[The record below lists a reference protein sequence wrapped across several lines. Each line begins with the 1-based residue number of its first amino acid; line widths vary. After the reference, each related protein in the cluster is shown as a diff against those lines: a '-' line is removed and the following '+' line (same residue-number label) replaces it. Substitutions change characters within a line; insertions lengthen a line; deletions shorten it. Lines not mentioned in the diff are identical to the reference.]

1 MSKGHRKSVLFSFS
15 VGIVAGLVSMAILIM
30 IKVFAGGLSLPE
42 LASQTLFS
50 LTPGEFESQAIETFG
65 PLAKYSTFI
74 GSIIVTIIILG
85 IFGILSDKLYH
96 KFNLNRY
103 ILKAISSFALTFG
116 ILVIIS
122 IIFVT
127 IIQVRSGSQTI
138 SIQPIILSLIPSQIA
153 YGLILPLFLRK
164 PKDKVE
170 EQKPYSKQQQTIIE
184 NTKEEKEEEEENKNY
199 SRSDF
204 IRLILTS
211 IVSIPIIYFGLNRLF
226 SPQAVEQQQ
235 QQQQFQSD
243 MSKLLPQPQQ
253 SGSIPAEFKDPALAP
268 LLASE
273 ITPTYLF
280 YRIDINPIV
289 PEIDVNSWNLQIKG
303 MVDNPLKLTY
313 DEIRSMPAIEEFVT
327 LECIS
332 NKIGGDLIGTALWK
346 GVRLKDILEK
356 AKIVPS
362 VKYIVFRCSDGYD
375 VGVPLDKGL
384 MDETIIAYEMNL
396 APLTSKHGFPVRAIV
411 PGLYGMMNPKWITE
425 IELVDKVYEG
435 YWQRN
440 GWTNIANYNTGS
452 SIVIPG
458 QAPIRHRFRG
468 LDEIPLSTS
477 NERVP
482 IAGIAFGGDRGI
494 SKVEVSTDGG
504 KTWKTAKIKEP
515 FSQYTWVLWTGGFI
529 PKEGIDNYKIVVRAT
544 DKKGKI
550 QTSEV
555 RKPFP
560 DGATGYHTI
569 SI

>member
-1 MSKGHRKSVLFSFS
+1 MPEGPRRSVLFSFS
-15 VGIVAGLVSMAILIM
+15 AGIVAGLVSIAVSIM
-30 IKVFAGGLSLPE
+30 LKVFVGGLFLPE

-50 LTPGEFESQAIETFG
+50 ITPGEFESQAIETLG

-74 GSIIVTIIILG
+74 GSIIVTTIIFG
-85 IFGILSDKLYH
+85 IFGILLEKLYN
-96 KFNLNRY
+96 KFNLNHY
-103 ILKAISSFALTFG
+103 VLKTISSFALSYG
-116 ILVIIS
+116 ILVTIS
-122 IIFVT
+122 LILVT

-138 SIQPIILSLIPSQIA
+138 SIQLFIISLIPSQIA

-170 EQKPYSKQQQTIIE
+170 QKPYPQQQTITE
-184 NTKEEKEEEEENKNY
+184 NPKEEKNY
-199 SRSDF
+199 NRRDF
-204 IRLILTS
+204 IRLILAS
-211 IVSIPIIYFGLNRLF
+211 IVSIPIIFFGLNRLF
-226 SPQAVEQQQ
+226 SPQEVEQQ
-235 QQQQFQSD
+235 SD
-243 MSKLLPQPQQ
+243 IPNLLPSPQQ

-289 PEIDVNSWNLQIKG
+289 PEVDVNSWNLQIKG
-303 MVDNPLKLTY
+303 MVDNPLKLSY
-313 DEIRSMPAIEEFVT
+313 DEIRSMHAIEEFVT

-332 NKIGGDLIGTALWK
+332 NKIGGDLTGTALWK
-346 GVRLKDILEK
+346 GVPLKNILEK
-356 AKIVPS
+356 AKIVPG

-375 VGVPLDKGL
+375 VGIPLDKGL
-384 MDETIIAYEMNL
+384 MDETILAYEMNL
-396 APLTSKHGFPVRAIV
+396 APLTSKHGFPLRAIV

-440 GWTNIANYNTGS
+440 GWTNIAEYNTGS

-458 QAPIRHRFRG
+458 QASIRNRFRG
-468 LDEIPLSTS
+468 LDEIPSSSS
-477 NERVP
+477 NERMP

-504 KTWKTAKIKEP
+504 TTWKTAKIKEP
-515 FSQYTWVLWTGGFI
+515 LSGYTWVLWTAGFV
-529 PKEGIDNYKIVVRAT
+529 PEEGMDNYKIIVRAT

-550 QTSEV
+550 QTSEL

-560 DGATGYHTI
+560 DGASGYHTI
-569 SI
+569 SV

>member
-1 MSKGHRKSVLFSFS
+1 
-15 VGIVAGLVSMAILIM
+15 MAILII

-50 LTPGEFESQAIETFG
+50 LTPGEFESQAIESLG

-74 GSIIVTIIILG
+74 GSIIVTTIIFG
-85 IFGILSDKLYH
+85 IFGILLDQLYH
-96 KFNLNRY
+96 KFNLNHY
-103 ILKAISSFALTFG
+103 ILKTISSFALTYG
-116 ILVIIS
+116 TLVLISLIL
-122 IIFVT
+122 VT

-138 SIQPIILSLIPSQIA
+138 SIQLIVLSLIPSQIA
-153 YGLILPLFLRK
+153 YALIFPLFLRK

-170 EQKPYSKQQQTIIE
+170 QKLYPQQQTITE
-184 NTKEEKEEEEENKNY
+184 NTKEEKNY
-199 SRSDF
+199 NRRDF
-204 IRLILTS
+204 IRLLLAS

-226 SPQAVEQQQ
+226 SPQELEQQ
-235 QQQQFQSD
+235 QQQQFQSNI
-243 MSKLLPQPQQ
+243 SNLLQSQSQQ
-253 SGSIPAEFKDPALAP
+253 QRSISSEFKDPALAP

-289 PEIDVNSWNLQIKG
+289 PEVDVNSWNLQIKG
-303 MVDNPLKLTY
+303 MVDNPLKFTY
-313 DEIRSMPAIEEFVT
+313 EEIKSMPAIEEFVT

-332 NKIGGDLIGTALWK
+332 NKIGGDLTGTALWK
-346 GVRLKDILEK
+346 GVLLKDILEK
-356 AKIVPS
+356 AKIVPN

-375 VGVPLDKGL
+375 VGIPLDKGL

-440 GWTNIANYNTGS
+440 GWTNIADYNTGS

-468 LDEIPLSTS
+468 LDEIPSFSS

-504 KTWKTAKIKEP
+504 TTWKTAKIKEP
-515 FSQYTWVLWTGGFI
+515 LSQCTWVLWTGGFI
-529 PKEGIDNYKIVVRAT
+529 PKEGMDNYKIVVRAT
-544 DKKGKI
+544 DKKGKV
-550 QTSEV
+550 QTSEL

-569 SI
+569 SV

>member
-1 MSKGHRKSVLFSFS
+1 MPDGPRRSVLFSFS
-15 VGIVAGLVSMAILIM
+15 AGIVAGLVSIAVSIM
-30 IKVFAGGLSLPE
+30 LKVFAGGLFLPE

-50 LTPGEFESQAIETFG
+50 ITPGEFESQAIETLG

-74 GSIIVTIIILG
+74 GSIIVTAIIFG
-85 IFGILSDKLYH
+85 IFGILLDRLYN
-96 KFNLNRY
+96 KFNLNHY
-103 ILKAISSFALTFG
+103 VLKTISSFALSYG
-116 ILVIIS
+116 ILVTIS
-122 IIFVT
+122 LILVT

-138 SIQPIILSLIPSQIA
+138 SVQLVIISLIPSQIA

-170 EQKPYSKQQQTIIE
+170 QKPYPQQQTITE
-184 NTKEEKEEEEENKNY
+184 NPKEEKNY
-199 SRSDF
+199 NRRDF
-204 IRLILTS
+204 IRLILAS
-211 IVSIPIIYFGLNRLF
+211 IVSIPIIFFGLNRLF
-226 SPQAVEQQQ
+226 SPQEVEQQ
-235 QQQQFQSD
+235 SD
-243 MSKLLPQPQQ
+243 IPNLLPSLQQ
-253 SGSIPAEFKDPALAP
+253 SGSIPSEFKDPALAP

-289 PEIDVNSWNLQIKG
+289 PEVDVNSWNLQIKG
-303 MVDNPLKLTY
+303 MVDNPLKLSY
-313 DEIRSMPAIEEFVT
+313 DEIRSMYAIEEFVT

-332 NKIGGDLIGTALWK
+332 NKIGGDLTGTALWK
-346 GVRLKDILEK
+346 GVPLKNILEK
-356 AKIVPS
+356 AKIVPG

-375 VGVPLDKGL
+375 VGIPLDKGL
-384 MDETIIAYEMNL
+384 MDETILAYEMNL
-396 APLTSKHGFPVRAIV
+396 APLTSKHGFPLRAIV

-440 GWTNIANYNTGS
+440 GWTNIAEYNTGS

-458 QAPIRHRFRG
+458 QASIRNRFRG
-468 LDEIPLSTS
+468 LDEIPSSSS
-477 NERVP
+477 NERMP

-504 KTWKTAKIKEP
+504 TTWKTAKIKEP
-515 FSQYTWVLWTGGFI
+515 LSQYTWVLWTAGFV
-529 PKEGIDNYKIVVRAT
+529 PEEGMDNYKIIVRAT

-550 QTSEV
+550 QTSEL

-560 DGATGYHTI
+560 DGASGYHTI
-569 SI
+569 SV